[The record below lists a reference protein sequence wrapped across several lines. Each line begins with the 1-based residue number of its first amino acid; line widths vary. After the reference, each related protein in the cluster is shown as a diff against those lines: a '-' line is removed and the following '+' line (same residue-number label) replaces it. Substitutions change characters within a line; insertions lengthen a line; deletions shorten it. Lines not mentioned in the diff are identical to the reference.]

1 MIQQLQEEFE
11 GGLVHA
17 RAADSERLDNTIHG
31 IIDAT
36 RNPAS
41 KERVRSLYSEIHR
54 VFGTVESA
62 SSDPETVR
70 TLELMKGIVLLTSVI
85 NAIPQARVVAG
96 GTAADG
102 SQIDLTSARAEDSE
116 RLDNTIHGIITAT
129 QNPAF
134 PAFKEYLSIP
144 DREIHQVF
152 ESVEAGTGD
161 AEATPTLELMEG
173 IVVLSGIIR
182 SIAEARLGD
191 SPVAV
196 VPAAGATDDELQAS
210 ILHARASD
218 TDRLDNAIHG
228 IIENTQNLAF
238 KEKLTRL
245 DSEIHLVFSAVE
257 ASTGDQETARTLDLM
272 QGIVVLSSVIIA
284 IAEVRINQGLGQTG
298 DVIPYSPA
306 INVSSTE
313 DGFTV
318 LGAGFDPR
326 ERVIIAIAHAVTAAV
341 VVDGSLLSEQISAN
355 ETGAFRATGTLPLGE
370 GDYTLEA
377 TGTDS
382 RLRAI
387 APVVVATGN

>member
-41 KERVRSLYSEIHR
+41 KERVRSLDGEIHR
-54 VFGTVESA
+54 VFDAVESA
-62 SSDPETVR
+62 SSDLETVG

-102 SQIDLTSARAEDSE
+102 SQMDLTSARAEDSE

-134 PAFKEYLSIP
+134 KEYLSIL

-173 IVVLSGIIR
+173 IVVLSGIIH
-182 SIAEARLGD
+182 SIAEAKLGD
-191 SPVAV
+191 SPVAA

-218 TDRLDNAIHG
+218 TERLDNTIHG
-228 IIENTQNLAF
+228 IIENTQNLPF
-238 KEKLTRL
+238 KERLTRL
-245 DSEIHLVFSAVE
+245 DSEIHRVFSAVE
-257 ASTGDQETARTLDLM
+257 ASAGDQETARTLELM
-272 QGIVVLSSVIIA
+272 QGIVVLSSVFNA
-284 IAEVRINQGLGQTG
+284 IAEARINQGLGQTG
-298 DVIPYSPA
+298 DVIPYSPM
-306 INVSSTE
+306 INVSSAE
-313 DGFTV
+313 DSFTV

-326 ERVIIAIAHAVTAAV
+326 ERVIIAIAHTVTAAV

-355 ETGAFRATGTLPLGE
+355 ETGAFQATGTLPLGE

-382 RLRAI
+382 RLRAV

>member
-1 MIQQLQEEFE
+1 M
-11 GGLVHA
+11 VHA

-102 SQIDLTSARAEDSE
+102 SQMDLTSARAEDSE

-134 PAFKEYLSIP
+134 KEYLSIL

-173 IVVLSGIIR
+173 IVVLSGIIH
-182 SIAEARLGD
+182 SIAEAKLGD
-191 SPVAV
+191 SPVAA

-218 TDRLDNAIHG
+218 TERLDNTIHG
-228 IIENTQNLAF
+228 IIENTQNLPF

-245 DSEIHLVFSAVE
+245 DSEIHRVFSAVE
-257 ASTGDQETARTLDLM
+257 ASAGDQETARTLELM
-272 QGIVVLSSVIIA
+272 QGIVVLSSVFNA
-284 IAEVRINQGLGQTG
+284 IAEARINQGLGQTG
-298 DVIPYSPA
+298 DVIPYSPM
-306 INVSSTE
+306 INVSSAE
-313 DGFTV
+313 DSFTV

-326 ERVIIAIAHAVTAAV
+326 ERVIIAIAHTVTAAV

-355 ETGAFRATGTLPLGE
+355 ETSAFQATGTLPLSE
-370 GDYTLEA
+370 GVYTMEA

-382 RLRAI
+382 RLRAV
-387 APVVVATGN
+387 APVVVATDN

>member
-1 MIQQLQEEFE
+1 M
-11 GGLVHA
+11 
-17 RAADSERLDNTIHG
+17 
-31 IIDAT
+31 
-36 RNPAS
+36 
-41 KERVRSLYSEIHR
+41 
-54 VFGTVESA
+54 
-62 SSDPETVR
+62 
-70 TLELMKGIVLLTSVI
+70 
-85 NAIPQARVVAG
+85 
-96 GTAADG
+96 
-102 SQIDLTSARAEDSE
+102 DLTSARAEDSE

-134 PAFKEYLSIP
+134 PAFKEYLSIL

-191 SPVAV
+191 SPVAA

-245 DSEIHLVFSAVE
+245 DREIHRVFSAVE
-257 ASTGDQETARTLDLM
+257 ASTGDQETARTLELM
-272 QGIVVLSSVIIA
+272 QGIVVLSSVLNA
-284 IAEVRINQGLGQTG
+284 IAEARINQGLGQTG
-298 DVIPYSPA
+298 DVIPYSPV

-318 LGAGFDPR
+318 LGAGFDSG

-355 ETGAFRATGTLPLGE
+355 ETGAFQATGTLPLGE